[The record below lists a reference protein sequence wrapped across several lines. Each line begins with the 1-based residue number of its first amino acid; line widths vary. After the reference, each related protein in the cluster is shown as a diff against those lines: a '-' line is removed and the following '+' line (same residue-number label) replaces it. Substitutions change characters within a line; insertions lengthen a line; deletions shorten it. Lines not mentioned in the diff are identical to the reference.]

1 MQGKIVRWIDNRA
14 FGFIQEPTTGVEIFA
29 HISVFEIQNPPP
41 TVGEMV
47 SFETKFNDDKGRT
60 EAVNVVYMNRSPLK
74 VIKNSGSLK
83 RNSVYANDEQVELK
97 IMPLQNYRNEEEE
110 EIKPYRDY
118 RRLIRFLVIVVLLTI
133 AAFFIYQNRNQ
144 IKKIDLPETPKIMD
158 KKLKSCDEKDHC
170 YSDKKW
176 RVE

>member
-1 MQGKIVRWIDNRA
+1 
-14 FGFIQEPTTGVEIFA
+14 
-29 HISVFEIQNPPP
+29 
-41 TVGEMV
+41 
-47 SFETKFNDDKGRT
+47 KGRT
-60 EAVNVVYMNRSPLK
+60 EAANVVYLNRSPLK
-74 VIKNSGSLK
+74 VVKNSGTK

-97 IMPLQNYRNEEEE
+97 IMPLQNYRNDEEE

-118 RRLIRFLVIVVLLTI
+118 RRLIRFWVIVILLTI
-133 AAFFIYQNRNQ
+133 AAFFIYQNRHQ

-176 RVE
+176 RLE

>member
-1 MQGKIVRWIDNRA
+1 MQGKIVRWIEDRA

-41 TVGEMV
+41 KVGEMV
-47 SFETKFNDDKGRT
+47 SFETQFNDEKGRT
-60 EAVNVVYMNRSPLK
+60 EAVNVIYLNRSPLK
-74 VIKNSGSLK
+74 VVKNSGTK

-97 IMPLQNYRNEEEE
+97 IMPLQNYRNEDEE

-118 RRLIRFLVIVVLLTI
+118 RRLIRFWVIVILLAI
-133 AAFFIYQNRNQ
+133 AAFFIYQNRQQ
-144 IKKIDLPETPKIMD
+144 IKKIDLPEKPQIMN
-158 KKLKSCDEKDHC
+158 KTLKSCDEKDHC

-176 RVE
+176 RLE

>member
-1 MQGKIVRWIDNRA
+1 MQGKIVRWIEDRA

-41 TVGEMV
+41 KVGEMV
-47 SFETKFNDDKGRT
+47 SFETQFNDEKGRT
-60 EAVNVVYMNRSPLK
+60 EAANVVYLNRSPLK
-74 VIKNSGSLK
+74 VVKNSGTK

-97 IMPLQNYRNEEEE
+97 IMPLQNYRNDEEE

-118 RRLIRFLVIVVLLTI
+118 RGLIRKIVIIILLAI
-133 AAFFIYQNRNQ
+133 AAFFIYQNRQQ
-144 IKKIDLPETPKIMD
+144 IKKIDLPEKPQIMN
-158 KKLKSCDEKDHC
+158 KTLKSCDEKDHC

-176 RVE
+176 RLE

>member
-1 MQGKIVRWIDNRA
+1 MQGKIVRWIEDRA

-41 TVGEMV
+41 KVGEMV
-47 SFETKFNDDKGRT
+47 SFETQFNDDKGRT
-60 EAVNVVYMNRSPLK
+60 EAANVVYLNRSPLK
-74 VIKNSGSLK
+74 VVKNSGTK

-97 IMPLQNYRNEEEE
+97 IMPLQNYRNDEEE

-118 RRLIRFLVIVVLLTI
+118 RRLIRFWVIVILLAI
-133 AAFFIYQNRNQ
+133 ATFFVYQNRHQ
-144 IKKIDLPETPKIMD
+144 IKKIDLPEKPQIMN
-158 KKLKSCDEKDHC
+158 KTLKSCDEKDHC

-176 RVE
+176 RLE

>member
-1 MQGKIVRWIDNRA
+1 MQGKIVRWIEDRA

-41 TVGEMV
+41 VVGELV
-47 SFETKFNDDKGRT
+47 SFETQFNDEKGRT
-60 EAVNVVYMNRSPLK
+60 EAANVVYLNRSPLK
-74 VIKNSGSLK
+74 VVKNSGTK

-97 IMPLQNYRNEEEE
+97 IMPLQNYRNDEEE

-118 RRLIRFLVIVVLLTI
+118 RGLIRKIVIIILLAI
-133 AAFFIYQNRNQ
+133 AAFFIYQNRQQ
-144 IKKIDLPETPKIMD
+144 IKKIDLPEKPQIMN
-158 KKLKSCDEKDHC
+158 KTLKSCDEKDHC

-176 RVE
+176 RLE

>member
-1 MQGKIVRWIDNRA
+1 MQGKIVRWIEDRA

-41 TVGEMV
+41 KVGEMV

-60 EAVNVVYMNRSPLK
+60 EAANVVYLNRSPLK
-74 VIKNSGSLK
+74 VVKNSGTK

-97 IMPLQNYRNEEEE
+97 IMPLQNYRNDEEE

-118 RRLIRFLVIVVLLTI
+118 RRLIRFWVIVILLAI
-133 AAFFIYQNRNQ
+133 AAFFVYQNRHQ

-176 RVE
+176 RLE